1 MISLFRTLI
10 LFFILFLSYQLL
22 PPTEYKNRLSKIPDS
37 KVDNDFYDD
46 INFSKTWYDSE
57 SWAQGLHLIN
67 PTRLKYIENLIKEK
81 KIKHDSKILDLG
93 CGGGLLLNKLGMNGF
108 PNLFGIDP
116 SSNSIN
122 VAKSKSIELGL
133 NINYTSGDIYNLPYE
148 VDSFEL
154 IILADVLDHLSD
166 LKSAMKEIKRILK
179 KGGILFFETIDRNFY
194 SFLIIKLL
202 AETFHFIPKN
212 THDYRLFVK
221 PEELKKLFEEFDFKF
236 VEHHGVDFQIGFK
249 FSSWFPVGV
258 SDSFLRDDVKH
269 VYLGYGI
276 KQ

>member
-1 MISLFRTLI
+1 MTVSQKFQTQKWTMTFMTILNSPTLGMTLKVGHKVNKPIFIS
-10 LFFILFLSYQLL
+10 
-22 PPTEYKNRLSKIPDS
+22 
-37 KVDNDFYDD
+37 
-46 INFSKTWYDSE
+46 
-57 SWAQGLHLIN
+57 GLHLIN

-81 KIKHDSKILDLG
+81 KIKQDSNILDLG

-122 VAKSKSIELGL
+122 IAKSKSIELGL
-133 NINYTSGDIYNLPYE
+133 KINYTSGDIYNLPYDDE
-148 VDSFEL
+148 SFEL

-166 LKSAMKEIKRILK
+166 LKSAMKEIKRVLK

-202 AETFHFIPKN
+202 GETFHFIPKN

-221 PEELKKLFEEFDFKF
+221 PDELKKLFKEFDFNF
-236 VEHHGVDFQIGFK
+236 VEQRGVDFHIGFK
-249 FSSWFPVGV
+249 FSWFPGV
-258 SDSFLRDDVKH
+258 YDSYLRDVDDVKH

-276 KQ
+276 NN